1 MTSAVSS
8 SAASAAASAAS
19 SAASS
24 AAPASRRPGLLR
36 SFGSGFRQARA
47 SAVAAVRPPD
57 LVWAGFVVVM
67 VAAMLLVRHQ
77 MTIPYHFIFV
87 SFTLLYGF
95 RLWSPGVTLAVLLL
109 LTAVTGGIFLD
120 TYLAGDVALDELAEV
135 PLMPA
140 IVGAMVWHAHRS
152 AAARHRLEELA
163 TLESSRLQRQRDF
176 LRDSAH
182 AIRTPVTIA
191 RGYVELIQT
200 GSREPR
206 QVGEDTAEVLH
217 QLDRLHRLAAR
228 LLAIEAL
235 QTTDRGTVET
245 VALGRFAAEKGRRW
259 SNSAPRRWRV
269 VPAAGHAV
277 RVDPIRL
284 EEALDAMVENAL
296 RFTSP
301 DDVIRIEARDEDAW
315 VRLEV
320 ADSGPGIPVE
330 DRRRVL
336 ERFFHRPPRGEE
348 PGTGLGLALVAAVA
362 DAFGA
367 DVHVGEAPEGGA
379 LVALSFPAA

>member
-8 SAASAAASAAS
+8 SPS
-19 SAASS
+19 S
-24 AAPASRRPGLLR
+24 PATDATATPAERGVRPPGPLR
-36 SFGSGFRQARA
+36 AFGPWLRAVRA

-57 LVWAGFVVVM
+57 VVWAGFVVAM
-67 VAAMLLVRHQ
+67 IVAMFLVRHQ

-95 RLWSPGVTLAVLLL
+95 RLWSPGVTYAVLLL

-135 PLMPA
+135 PLMPT

-235 QTTDRGTVET
+235 QTTDRDTVET

-301 DDVIRIEARDEDAW
+301 DDVIRIEARDDDAW
-315 VRLEV
+315 VWLEV
-320 ADSGPGIPVE
+320 ADSGPGIPVD

-362 DAFGA
+362 DAYGA

-379 LVALSFPAA
+379 LVALRFPAA